1 MKRILAL
8 LLAVLML
15 VCCIGLVSCG
25 DDEETK
31 KPSTDNTD
39 KKPDNSEDKDY
50 EINLSDEPLE
60 IPEDAKSKYEGKT
73 FVIDAPTPWGKDRFV
88 REDYNDDPLN
98 DSIKRMNDAVADTI
112 GVTLDATMLTYTPN
126 QSKVFV
132 DSVLA
137 NDGKF
142 DVMAIHTES
151 NCAALVIAD
160 AVLNFDYLEYCD
172 LSKPWWNAGFTESSS
187 ILDVNY
193 FGVSS
198 SCYAI
203 YLNTVVL
210 LFNKDL
216 AAEHNLPDFYQLVR
230 QGKWTIDELINATKN
245 FTQDL
250 DGDGLYNEN
259 DLIAIVS
266 DDGHNINAW
275 LGAFRQ
281 STVDKGE
288 NDEPTIVA
296 NNARM
301 SNIVDKLYTLYHE
314 GRRMKIYPISWRESS
329 DNTKDIYNN
338 AFAEGRVL
346 FDIAYIDE
354 ATKMRDYD
362 INFGILPMPKLNLD
376 QEEYGSYVE
385 AWHLCYAV
393 PKNCPDHEYTSTVLE
408 TMAYYSYQYTY
419 PTIIEQTIYG
429 TGTRDIE
436 SGEMLDIV
444 FKNMEWEFG
453 YIYNGNGTGYSYML
467 AALMNEGS
475 KDMASHIATKRNQ
488 VEDHFAELYDE
499 AVSNS
504 GK

>member
-1 MKRILAL
+1 MKRILAM

-15 VCCIGLVSCG
+15 VCCLGLVSCG
-25 DDEETK
+25 DEEEKKPNTGGSQSSGNIKDDEELK
-31 KPSTDNTD
+31 ID
-39 KKPDNSEDKDY
+39 
-50 EINLSDEPLE
+50 ISDAPLE
-60 IPEDAKSKYEGKT
+60 IPEDSKSKYEGKT
-73 FVIDAPTPWGKDRFV
+73 FVIDSPQPWGKDRFV

-98 DSIKRMNDAVADTI
+98 DSIKRMNDAVLDTI
-112 GVTLDATMLTYTPN
+112 GVTLDATMNTYTPY
-126 QSKVFV
+126 QAKTFV

-142 DVMAIHTES
+142 DVMAVHTES

-230 QGKWTIDELINATKN
+230 DGKWTVDELINATKN

-250 DGDGLYNEN
+250 DGDGLFNEN
-259 DLIAIVS
+259 DQIAMVS
-266 DDGHNINAW
+266 DDGPHINSW

-281 STVDKGE
+281 STVTKGE
-288 NDEPTIVA
+288 NDEPTIVV
-296 NNARM
+296 NTARM
-301 SNIVDKLYTLYHE
+301 SNIIDKLHTLYNT
-314 GRRMKIYPISWRESS
+314 GRRTTIYPISWRESS
-329 DNTKDIYNN
+329 DNSKDIYNN

-362 INFGILPMPKLNLD
+362 INFGILPMPKLNLE

-393 PKNCPDHEYTSTVLE
+393 PKNCEDTEYVSTVLE

-436 SGEMLDIV
+436 SSEMLDIV

-453 YIYNGNGTGYSYML
+453 YIYNGNETGYAYIL
-467 AALMNEGS
+467 KELINKGS
-475 KDMASHIATKRNQ
+475 TDMASFIASRKNQ
-488 VEDHFAELYDE
+488 VEDHFADLYD
-499 AVSNS
+499 AGVSNS

>member
-1 MKRILAL
+1 MKRILAM
-8 LLAVLML
+8 LLALIMI
-15 VCCIGLVSCG
+15 VCCVGLVSCG
-25 DDEETK
+25 GFDDGEDGEGN
-31 KPSTDNTD
+31 S
-39 KKPDNSEDKDY
+39 PDGTELDDDLKI
-50 EINLSDEPLE
+50 EFSDEPLE
-60 IPEDAKSKYEGKT
+60 IASDSKSKYEGKT
-73 FVIDAPTPWGKDRFV
+73 FIIDSPTPWGKDRFV
-88 REDYNDDPLN
+88 REDYNDNPLN
-98 DSIKRMNDAVADTI
+98 DSIKQMNDAVKDTI
-112 GVTLDATMLTYTPN
+112 GVTLEATMNTSTPK
-126 QSKVFV
+126 QSQVFI

-137 NDGKF
+137 NDGRF

-172 LSKPWWNAGFTESSS
+172 LSKPWWNAGFTDSSS

-216 AAEHNLPDFYQLVR
+216 ATEHNLPDFYQLVR
-230 QGKWTIDELINATKN
+230 DGKWTVDELINATKN
-245 FTQDL
+245 FSQDMN
-250 DGDGLYNEN
+250 GDGQITDA
-259 DLIAIVS
+259 DLIAMVS
-266 DDGHNINAW
+266 DDGPHINAW

-281 STVDKGE
+281 STVEKGE
-288 NDEPTIVA
+288 NDEPTIVV
-296 NNARM
+296 NTARM
-301 SNIVDKLYTLYHE
+301 SNIIDKLHTLYNT
-314 GRRMKIYPISWRESS
+314 GRRTVVYPISLRESS
-329 DNTKDIYNN
+329 DSSKDLYNN
-338 AFAEGRVL
+338 AFAEGKVL

-393 PKNCPDHEYTSTVLE
+393 PKNCPDTEYVSTVLE
-408 TMAYYSYQYTY
+408 TMAYFSYQYTY

-436 SGEMLDIV
+436 SSEMLDIV
-444 FKNMEWEFG
+444 FKNMNWEFG
-453 YIYNGNGTGYSYML
+453 YLYNGNETGYAYIL
-467 AALMNEGS
+467 KELINEKS
-475 KDMASHIATKRNQ
+475 TDMASHIATKKNQ
-488 VEDHFAELYDE
+488 VEDHFADLYD
-499 AVSNS
+499 AGVANS

>member
-1 MKRILAL
+1 MKRILAML
-8 LLAVLML
+8 LVLFIVSSL
-15 VCCIGLVSCG
+15 GLVFSG
-25 DDEETK
+25 AVESPDSDFEPSDDKDEE
-31 KPSTDNTD
+31 DD
-39 KKPDNSEDKDY
+39 DLMI
-50 EINLSDEPLE
+50 EISDAPLE
-60 IPEDAKSKYEGKT
+60 IPEDSKAKYGGKT
-73 FVIDAPTPWGKDRFV
+73 FIIDSPTPWGKDRFV
-88 REDYNDDPLN
+88 REEYNGNPLN
-98 DSIKRMNDAVADTI
+98 DSIKDMNNAVLDKI
-112 GVTLDATMLTYTPN
+112 GVTLDATMNTSTPK
-126 QSKVFV
+126 QSQVFV

-151 NCAALVIAD
+151 NCASLVIAD

-172 LSKPWWNAGFTESSS
+172 LSKPWWNAGFTDSSA
-187 ILDVNY
+187 IFDVNY

-198 SCYAI
+198 TCYAI

-230 QGKWTIDELINATKN
+230 DGKWTVDELINATKN
-245 FTQDL
+245 FSQDL
-250 DGDGLYNEN
+250 NGDAQITEN
-259 DLIAIVS
+259 DLIAMVS
-266 DDGHNINAW
+266 DDGPHINAW

-281 STVDKGE
+281 STVIKGE
-288 NDEPTIVA
+288 NDEPTFVV
-296 NNARM
+296 NTARM

-314 GRRMKIYPISWRESS
+314 GKRTVIYDISWRESS
-329 DNTKDIYNN
+329 DSSKDLYNN

-385 AWHLCYAV
+385 AWHLCWAV
-393 PKNCPDHEYTSTVLE
+393 PKNCPDSDYVSTVLE

-436 SGEMLDIV
+436 SSEMLDIV
-444 FKNMEWEFG
+444 FKNMNWEFG
-453 YIYNGNGTGYSYML
+453 YIYNGNETGYSYIL
-467 AALMNEGS
+467 RDLMNERS
-475 KDMASHIATKRNQ
+475 KDISSYIAERKNK
-488 VEDHFAELYDE
+488 VEDHFADVYDG
-499 AVSNS
+499 ALSHS